1 MRPWEVWDCS
11 FPWGG
16 HPAVII
22 SNAMRVELKPQIVVL
37 SCRTMRRPSARDP
50 VGCEVLL
57 DEADGMDWKTLCRC
71 DLMFTI
77 DKELKCMK
85 LYFVVVGIILL
96 TCLIKLDA
104 QTQPLERQSN
114 GLQQL

>member
-22 SNAMRVELKPQIVVL
+22 SNAIRVELKPQIVVL

-77 DKELKCMK
+77 DKEILKRRRGE
-85 LYFVVVGIILL
+85 VGMGRRREIAAKIL
-96 TCLIKLDA
+96 
-104 QTQPLERQSN
+104 Q
-114 GLQQL
+114 GLAIAGL